1 MKRLAVIP
9 AREGSKR
16 IKNKNIKNFCGKPII
31 SYALNAAKE
40 SGLFDTI
47 HVSTESEEIANI
59 VRDLGFTIDFLRD
72 ISLADDITPIIPVL
86 KWDVEK
92 YQSKNI
98 YFDEVVLI
106 MACAPLIDATD
117 LKKASLIM
125 DKNNG
130 AKSVISISSYPAP
143 IEWAFENKNT
153 LLTPVNPGMFKI
165 RSQDLTKK
173 YYDTGAFI
181 FFPVETILSSEGA
194 GDDTGYV
201 GYEIER
207 LKAIDIDDQEDW
219 ELAELTMRALL
230 KK

>member
-40 SGLFDTI
+40 SDLFDTI

-59 VRDLGFTIDFLRD
+59 VRDLGFTVDFLRD

-86 KWDVEK
+86 KWVVEK

-106 MACAPLIDATD
+106 MACAPFIDATD

-130 AKSVISISSYPAP
+130 TKSVISISSYPAP
-143 IEWAFENKNT
+143 IEWAFENKNSF
-153 LLTPVNPGMFKI
+153 LTPVNP
-165 RSQDLTKK
+165 
-173 YYDTGAFI
+173 
-181 FFPVETILSSEGA
+181 
-194 GDDTGYV
+194 
-201 GYEIER
+201 
-207 LKAIDIDDQEDW
+207 
-219 ELAELTMRALL
+219 
-230 KK
+230 

>member
-86 KWDVEK
+86 KWVVEK

-117 LKKASLIM
+117 LKK
-125 DKNNG
+125 
-130 AKSVISISSYPAP
+130 
-143 IEWAFENKNT
+143 
-153 LLTPVNPGMFKI
+153 
-165 RSQDLTKK
+165 
-173 YYDTGAFI
+173 
-181 FFPVETILSSEGA
+181 
-194 GDDTGYV
+194 
-201 GYEIER
+201 R
-207 LKAIDIDDQEDW
+207 L
-219 ELAELTMRALL
+219 RN
-230 KK
+230 